1 MRILLTLVGL
11 LFSTVA
17 VADPTEKAISDI
29 RDVASLIAADFNKCG
44 VVRMERAI
52 DYLGAMST
60 IIATENPDVDPEELE
75 LGQLMFFEEAY
86 TIANKFIEANGCD
99 NMNQLIDRFS
109 EGMNYT
115 RYVWDF
121 YTPLE
126 AL

>member
-1 MRILLTLVGL
+1 MRILLTLIGL

-17 VADPTEKAISDI
+17 VADPTEKAIADI
-29 RDVASLIAADFNKCG
+29 RDMASLIAADYNKCG
-44 VVRMERAI
+44 VVQMEKAI
-52 DYLGAMST
+52 GYLEAMSA
-60 IIATENPDVDPEELE
+60 IIAEENPDVDLKDLE

-86 TIANKFIEANGCD
+86 ITADKFIEVNGCD
-99 NMNQLIDRFS
+99 NMNLVIDRFS

>member
-60 IIATENPDVDPEELE
+60 IIATENPDIDPKELE

-86 TIANKFIEANGCD
+86 TIANKFIEANGCS

>member
-17 VADPTEKAISDI
+17 VADPTGKAINDI
-29 RDVASLIAADFNKCG
+29 RDIASLIAADFNKCG

-60 IIATENPDVDPEELE
+60 IIATENPDVDLKDLE

-86 TIANKFIEANGCD
+86 ITADKFIEVNGCD
-99 NMNQLIDRFS
+99 NMNLVIDRFS

>member
-11 LFSTVA
+11 LFSSVA

-29 RDVASLIAADFNKCG
+29 RDMASLIAADFNKCG

-60 IIATENPDVDPEELE
+60 IIATENPDVDLKDLE

-86 TIANKFIEANGCD
+86 ITADKFIEVNGCD
-99 NMNQLIDRFS
+99 NMNLVIDRFS

>member
-60 IIATENPDVDPEELE
+60 IIATENPDVDPKELE

-86 TIANKFIEANGCD
+86 TIANMFIEANGCD

>member
-1 MRILLTLVGL
+1 MRILLTLVSL
-11 LFSTVA
+11 LCSSVA
-17 VADPTEKAISDI
+17 VADPTQKAIADI
-29 RDVASLIAADFNKCG
+29 RDMASLIAADYNKCG

-60 IIATENPDVDPEELE
+60 IIATENPDVDLKELE

-86 TIANKFIEANGCD
+86 VTADKFIEVNGCD
-99 NMNQLIDRFS
+99 NMNLVIDRFS

-115 RYVWDF
+115 KYVWDF

>member
-11 LFSTVA
+11 LFSSVA

-29 RDVASLIAADFNKCG
+29 RDMASLIAADFNKCG

-60 IIATENPDVDPEELE
+60 IIATENPEVDLKDLE

-86 TIANKFIEANGCD
+86 ITADKFIEVNGCD
-99 NMNQLIDRFS
+99 NMNLVIDRFS

>member
-1 MRILLTLVGL
+1 MRILLTLAGL

-60 IIATENPDVDPEELE
+60 IIATENPDIDPKELE

>member
-1 MRILLTLVGL
+1 MRILLTLIGL
-11 LFSTVA
+11 LFSSVA

-29 RDVASLIAADFNKCG
+29 RDMASLIAADFNKCG

-60 IIATENPDVDPEELE
+60 IIATENPDVDLKDLE

>member
-1 MRILLTLVGL
+1 MRILLTLIGL
-11 LFSTVA
+11 LFSSVA

-29 RDVASLIAADFNKCG
+29 RDMASLIAADFNKCG

-60 IIATENPDVDPEELE
+60 IIATENPDVDLKDLE

-86 TIANKFIEANGCD
+86 ITADKFIEVNGCD
-99 NMNQLIDRFS
+99 NMNLVIDRFS

>member
-60 IIATENPDVDPEELE
+60 IRATENPDIDPKELE

>member
-11 LFSTVA
+11 LCSSVA
-17 VADPTEKAISDI
+17 VADPTQKAIADI
-29 RDVASLIAADFNKCG
+29 RDMASLIAADYNKCG

-60 IIATENPDVDPEELE
+60 IIATENPEVDLKDLE
-75 LGQLMFFEEAY
+75 LGQLMFFEEAHI
-86 TIANKFIEANGCD
+86 TADKFIEVNGCD
-99 NMNQLIDRFS
+99 NMNLVIDRFS

>member
-1 MRILLTLVGL
+1 MRILLTLVSL
-11 LFSTVA
+11 LCSSVA
-17 VADPTEKAISDI
+17 VADPTQKAMADI
-29 RDVASLIAADFNKCG
+29 RDMASLIAADYNKCG

-60 IIATENPDVDPEELE
+60 IIATENPDVDLKELE

-86 TIANKFIEANGCD
+86 VTADKFIEVNGCD
-99 NMNQLIDRFS
+99 NMNLVIDRFS

-115 RYVWDF
+115 KYVWDF

>member
-11 LFSTVA
+11 LFSSVA

-60 IIATENPDVDPEELE
+60 IIATENPDIDPKELE

-86 TIANKFIEANGCD
+86 TIANKFIEANGCS

>member
-11 LFSTVA
+11 LFSSVA

-29 RDVASLIAADFNKCG
+29 RDVASLIAADFNECG

-60 IIATENPDVDPEELE
+60 IIATENPDVALEELE

-86 TIANKFIEANGCD
+86 TIANMFIEENGCD
-99 NMNQLIDRFS
+99 NMNLLIDHFS

>member
-60 IIATENPDVDPEELE
+60 IIATENPDVDPKELE

-86 TIANKFIEANGCD
+86 TIANKFIEANGCS

>member
-1 MRILLTLVGL
+1 MRILLTLVSL
-11 LFSTVA
+11 LCSSVA
-17 VADPTEKAISDI
+17 VADPTQKAIADI
-29 RDVASLIAADFNKCG
+29 RDMASLIAADFNKCG

-60 IIATENPDVDPEELE
+60 IIATENPDVDLKELE

-86 TIANKFIEANGCD
+86 VTADKFIEVNGCD
-99 NMNQLIDRFS
+99 NMNLVIDRFS

-115 RYVWDF
+115 KYVWDF

>member
-1 MRILLTLVGL
+1 MRILLTLVSFL
-11 LFSTVA
+11 CSSVA
-17 VADPTEKAISDI
+17 VADPTQKAIADI
-29 RDVASLIAADFNKCG
+29 RDMASLIAADYNKCG

-60 IIATENPDVDPEELE
+60 IIATENPDVDLKELE

-86 TIANKFIEANGCD
+86 ITADTFIEVNGCD
-99 NMNQLIDRFS
+99 NMNLVIDRFS

-115 RYVWDF
+115 KYVWDF

>member
-60 IIATENPDVDPEELE
+60 IIATENPDVDPKELE

-99 NMNQLIDRFS
+99 SMNQLIDRFS

>member
-1 MRILLTLVGL
+1 MRIVATLIGL

-17 VADPTEKAISDI
+17 VADPTQKAIADI
-29 RDVASLIAADFNKCG
+29 RDMASLIAADYNKCG

-60 IIATENPDVDPEELE
+60 IIATENPDVDLKELE

-86 TIANKFIEANGCD
+86 ITADKFIEVNGCD
-99 NMNQLIDRFS
+99 NMNLVIDRFS

-126 AL
+126 TL